1 MYFLGDRR
9 PVAVPDSRP
18 VSTACKI
25 FPSGSVTSLF
35 HQRNS
40 YGAIVN
46 RRQFAQIAGA
56 AVASALH
63 GDAQADLRPQT
74 ETQVTDAQVD
84 KSMADAMRPGPKLQI
99 AMLLYPGMYP
109 LDLVGPFTF
118 LSGLMSAEVNLVWKT
133 LDPITGAGK
142 FVLTPTMTLAECP
155 KNLDVL
161 FVPGGTPGTEHMMRD
176 REVLDFLADR
186 GSRAKYVTS
195 VCTGSLILG
204 AAGLL
209 KGYRATSHWA
219 TRDILPLMGAIPVDR
234 RIVEDRNRITGGGV
248 TSGIDFGL
256 MLAARLSDETYAKM
270 LRLINEYDPQPP
282 FAAGNVRQAGPV
294 ITRHLREMLVSTHQE
309 ATSAAL
315 EAQQRLHLV

>member
-1 MYFLGDRR
+1 M
-9 PVAVPDSRP
+9 
-18 VSTACKI
+18 
-25 FPSGSVTSLF
+25 
-35 HQRNS
+35 
-40 YGAIVN
+40 N
-46 RRQFAQIAGA
+46 RRQFTQLAGA
-56 AVASALH
+56 AAAAAVQGGANASPQHSVA
-63 GDAQADLRPQT
+63 PPI
-74 ETQVTDAQVD
+74 TDADVD
-84 KSMADAMRPGPKLQI
+84 KSMADAMKPGPKRQI

-118 LSGLMSAEVNLVWKT
+118 FSGLMNAEVHLVWKS

-155 KNLDVL
+155 KDLDVL

-186 GSRAKYVTS
+186 GSRATYVTS

-219 TRDILPLMGAIPVDR
+219 TRDILPLIGAVPVDQ

-256 MLAARLSDETYAKM
+256 LLAARLSDNTYAKM
-270 LRLINEYDPQPP
+270 LQLVNEYDPQPP
-282 FAAGNVRQAGPV
+282 FNAGNVTQAGPV
-294 ITRHLREMLVSTHQE
+294 ITRHLREMLVSTHQQ

-315 EAQQRLHLV
+315 EAQKRLHLV